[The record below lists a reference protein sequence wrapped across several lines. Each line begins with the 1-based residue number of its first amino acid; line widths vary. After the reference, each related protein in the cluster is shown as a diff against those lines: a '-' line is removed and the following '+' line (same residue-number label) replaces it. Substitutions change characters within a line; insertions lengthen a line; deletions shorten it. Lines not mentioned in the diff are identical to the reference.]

1 MVEGIAYHLGDFVEA
16 YWSDKDMGKE
26 LREMFNRPAWKATH
40 SNVITEV
47 SPRGDLKNFYLPLW
61 KFKHDKTTK
70 NGRLAPGLALPPVL
84 PHSLEM
90 DCEPAKKLLAEKFLL
105 ASHPDQADATGAT
118 VTALTPVP
126 PLTIGTIPVIWP
138 NWI

>member
-90 DCEPAKKLLAEKFLL
+90 DLIELSLPADV
-105 ASHPDQADATGAT
+105 HPYPGHELHSDQE
-118 VTALTPVP
+118 LPVP
-126 PLTIGTIPVIWP
+126 HESAHRYLRWTAWPPRSSLDPL
-138 NWI
+138 